1 MEDKRTLRE
10 WYESLKG
17 MINKEDKEYED
28 AIAFLDY
35 RIELLDEKAE
45 KSRIR
50 NAKKKAEQVDELKNS
65 IAEVLENAPDKAF
78 SIEEMV
84 QNVKVEQKGKVAY
97 RLSALVKEG
106 KAIASPLKLKE
117 DGKIRTIQTYQWVV

>member
-97 RLSALVKEG
+97 RLSTLVKEG